1 MTYSGDAVLE
11 GFNSGY
17 AIEKYRPDIASQIN
31 NSIGESQIDFFR
43 GFVAGS
49 QQYIKE
55 RTQSKTIGKLRDI
68 TRQIPRPTQKGK
80 DRPDKG
86 FEIDR

>member
-1 MTYSGDAVLE
+1 MAEQDQLVE
-11 GFNSGY
+11 GFNAGY
-17 AIEKYRPDIASQIN
+17 ILEKHRSELAQQI
-31 NSIGESQIDFFR
+31 SKAVGAVEEEFYQ

-68 TRQIPRPTQKGK
+68 TRQIPRPTQKGE
-80 DRPDKG
+80 DSPDKG